1 MTPRI
6 KVCQVLSNFVVGGA
20 EIVALDVARGLDP
33 ARFESL
39 VVAVLEP
46 RGQDEPEMRRRF
58 RDAGVATYALH
69 HRSFRNPLAFCD
81 MVRFFRRHRP
91 VIIHGHKRFSDYWS
105 CRAGRWAGVPHR
117 IWTRHS
123 VYQDMNSRQLR
134 RYRSLARQTPAI
146 LAVSDAVRE
155 NCITTEGLPADRVRT
170 VVNGVDTTRF
180 MPRPPEERIAK
191 RAELGLSDRDEML
204 LQVGRPT
211 VEKAPEAFIGMV
223 RRLRERGRPVR
234 GFLCGTG
241 ALMENLRADA
251 SRAGVMLLGLRRDVP
266 ELLVASD
273 LVVSTSRV
281 EGLPLSLMEAMAAGA
296 AFVAPDLPQVMQ
308 LVRDE
313 PDLVGGIYPRPP
325 RHGNVPAALL
335 EKWTDLA
342 VSRLDDRILRAHCG
356 ERGRAVIRER
366 YSLERMVQAHEEIYM
381 EVATGQAGQGPSTR
395 S

>member
-1 MTPRI
+1 MTARI
-6 KVCQVLSNFVVGGA
+6 KVCQVLSDFVVGGA
-20 EIVALDVARGLDP
+20 EVVALDVAKELDP
-33 ARFESL
+33 ERFESL
-39 VVAVLEP
+39 AVAVLEP
-46 RGQDEPEMRRRF
+46 RGKNEPEMRRRF

-69 HRSFRNPLAFCD
+69 HRSFRNPLALCD

-91 VIIHGHKRFSDYWS
+91 LIIHGHKRFSDYWS

-123 VYQDMNSRQLR
+123 VYLDMNPRHLR
-134 RYRSLARQTPAI
+134 RYRSLAPQTPVI

-155 NCITTEGLPADRVRT
+155 NCITTEGLPADKVRT
-170 VVNGVDTTRF
+170 VVNGVDTNRF
-180 MPRPPEERIAK
+180 MPRPRNARIAK
-191 RAELGLSDRDEML
+191 RVELDLNDREEML

-241 ALMENLRADA
+241 ALMESLRADA
-251 SRAGVMLLGLRRDVP
+251 ARSGVNLLGVRRDIP
-266 ELLVASD
+266 ELLDAAD

-281 EGLPLSLMEAMAAGA
+281 EGLPLSLMETMAAGA
-296 AFVAPDLPQVMQ
+296 AFVGPDLPQVMQ
-308 LVRDE
+308 LVAGE
-313 PDLVGGIYPRPP
+313 PDLVRGIYPRPP

-335 EKWTDLA
+335 EQWTDRAELL
-342 VSRLDDRILRAHCG
+342 LDDRNLRARCG
-356 ERGRAVIRER
+356 ERGRTVIRER
-366 YSLERMVQAHEEIYM
+366 YSLERMVQAHEQIYTEI
-381 EVATGQAGQGPSTR
+381 VAGQTGQEPSTR